1 MKNIKDMTKEEY
13 YEYIKDYYDCL
24 KCHHRDPCEKE
35 FGRIGIDEEDCSAVA
50 GTHFCRRSWDGF
62 KCCHSK

>member
-1 MKNIKDMTKEEY
+1 MENIKDMTKEEY
-13 YEYIKDYYDCL
+13 REYIKDYYDCL
-24 KCHHRDPCEKE
+24 KCHYRDPCEKE
-35 FGRIGIDEEDCSAVA
+35 FGRIGIDEEDCSAVV